1 MLIGRRS
8 AEARQPLGEGLRP
21 PFSSRGVLDLW
32 PYRDVL
38 ATQIARDFR
47 TRYQGTVLGVF
58 WAYAEPLT
66 RFMVY
71 FLVIGLVLGISKSV
85 ENFPIYIFSAILVV
99 GIFTSSVNMSTRT
112 MASHAGAIRST
123 AVPHEV
129 FAASAVGVAVA
140 NAGPALLILLLAA
153 TATGWSPV
161 PSALLLAAAGVLL
174 LTAFCFGIALIF
186 SVGAVFLRDVS
197 QLAGIISMVSFWAT
211 PVIYPVQLVEEAF
224 GDGFLYELYL
234 ANPVTVAA
242 AAMRRAF
249 WEPTVTD
256 GLPPLPSALPIVM
269 SISLTLLV
277 LVVGQ
282 LLQRRLSPRL
292 YQRMKWQP

>member
-1 MLIGRRS
+1 MLFGRRS

-71 FLVIGLVLGISKSV
+71 FLIIGVVIGLTRRV
-85 ENFPIYIFSAILVV
+85 ENFPIYIFSAVLIV
-99 GIFTSSVNMSTRT
+99 GIFGSSLTSSTRT
-112 MASHAGAIRST
+112 MASHSGAIRST

-153 TATGWSPV
+153 VATGWSPV
-161 PSALLLAAAGVLL
+161 PSALLLAVAGVLL
-174 LTAFCFGIALIF
+174 LTAFCFGVAMIF
-186 SVGAVFLRDVS
+186 SVAAVFVRDVS
-197 QLAGIISMVSFWAT
+197 QLAGIITMVSFWAT
-211 PVIYPVQLVEEAF
+211 PVIYPVELVEESL

-234 ANPVTVAA
+234 SWPVSVAA
-242 AAMRRAF
+242 ATMRRAF
-249 WEPTVTD
+249 WEPTVD
-256 GLPPLPSALPIVM
+256 IGLPPLPSALPIVLA
-269 SISLTLLV
+269 ISWTALV
-277 LVVGQ
+277 LVLGQ
-282 LLQRRLSPRL
+282 FMQRRLSPRL